1 METARST
8 YEAVRHGLESAGIP
22 EPEAKARVIVSEAMD
37 LDLGDVLRPLPVSLA
52 QKVAVEEMARRCAQG
67 EPVEYVTG
75 RAYFRYLTLSVAPE
89 VLIPRQET
97 ELVAEEAITLINA
110 NGYRNALDIGTG
122 SGCIAISLATETQ
135 ACVAACDISEA
146 ALAVAKINAQNS
158 RASVR
163 FFLSDMLSG
172 VAGKYDLIVSNPPY
186 VSEQEYAALDA
197 GVRDFEPR
205 LALTAGDGLD
215 CYRVI
220 TKEAGRYLEP
230 GGALVLEIGMTQA
243 ADVTALLADAGFSD
257 IRVKRDY
264 SGRDRIVTARQK

>member
-1 METARST
+1 MDTARSAF
-8 YEAVRHGLESAGIP
+8 EAVRHGLESAGIP
-22 EPEAKARVIVSEAMD
+22 EPEAKARVIVSEA
-37 LDLGDVLRPLPVSLA
+37 LGVGLGDVLLSLPVSTA
-52 QKVAVEEMARRCAQG
+52 QRAAIEEMARRCARG

-75 RAYFRYLTLSVAPE
+75 RAYFRYLTLSVTPD

-97 ELVAEEAITLINA
+97 ELVAAEAIALIKA
-110 NGYRNALDIGTG
+110 NGYRSVLDIGTG

-135 ACVAACDISEA
+135 ACVDACDISEA
-146 ALAVAKINAQNS
+146 ALALAKVNAEKSSAN
-158 RASVR
+158 VR

-186 VSEQEYAALDA
+186 VSDEEYAALDA
-197 GVRDFEPR
+197 GVRDYEPR
-205 LALTAGDGLD
+205 LALTAGDGLG

-220 TKEAGRYLEP
+220 AKEAGRHLRP

-243 ADVTALLADAGFSD
+243 ADVTRLLADAGFAH
-257 IRVKRDY
+257 INVKRDY